1 METVLQGA
9 AGRKTARQRFLRRT
23 RALTLTISIP
33 SMLVANDQSSKMH
46 GKEKVD
52 GGRVT
57 SSSLLKRSQSS
68 REVWRGRRSS
78 SEQCISLASR
88 KEEEQ
93 DVCIQPGSLANMS
106 NMDNLGTEAEG
117 VGSFG
122 FRLKRS
128 LTVSHIIENF
138 NKSFRVKRSQSQREV
153 TPRKGKSRYGSDFWN
168 HMVARKPSY
177 VALWVLERIPP
188 CTLYTDVIS
197 AFVSAL
203 VEKCGNHC

>member
-1 METVLQGA
+1 MEVVQGA
-9 AGRKTARQRFLRRT
+9 GSRKTARQRFLRRT

-33 SMLVANDQSSKMH
+33 SMLIANDQSNKVPA
-46 GKEKVD
+46 KEKVE

-93 DVCIQPGSLANMS
+93 DVCVQPGSLANM
-106 NMDNLGTEAEG
+106 DNIDNIDKLGSDKDG
-117 VGSFG
+117 IGSFG

-153 TPRKGKSRYGSDFWN
+153 IPRKGKNRYVSHQLSSSHFFW
-168 HMVARKPSY
+168 K
-177 VALWVLERIPP
+177 
-188 CTLYTDVIS
+188 
-197 AFVSAL
+197 
-203 VEKCGNHC
+203 